1 LLNNG
6 NVTDAKIILEDVH
19 NGDLNNREVKVLLAK
34 ILLFEDQKEALRL
47 IQNIDG
53 NLHNIELAE
62 AIGTIAEL
70 MNRDLNSF
78 PDSEVKEEYLS
89 AIDSVRKKDFD
100 SALVKFIEI
109 IRTDR
114 KYDDDGARK
123 ICIAIFKYLDEDHE
137 VTLKYRR
144 DFGSALYV

>member
-1 LLNNG
+1 MINEFTGALPEPAIKDWLKKSIPNKFADHIQHAKNLLNNG

-19 NGDLNNREVKVLLAK
+19 NGDLNNSEVKVLLAK

-78 PDSEVKEEYLS
+78 PDSEVKTS
-89 AIDSVRKKDFD
+89 KK
-100 SALVKFIEI
+100 K
-109 IRTDR
+109 
-114 KYDDDGARK
+114 
-123 ICIAIFKYLDEDHE
+123 
-137 VTLKYRR
+137 TLIQ
-144 DFGSALYV
+144 LYQNILM